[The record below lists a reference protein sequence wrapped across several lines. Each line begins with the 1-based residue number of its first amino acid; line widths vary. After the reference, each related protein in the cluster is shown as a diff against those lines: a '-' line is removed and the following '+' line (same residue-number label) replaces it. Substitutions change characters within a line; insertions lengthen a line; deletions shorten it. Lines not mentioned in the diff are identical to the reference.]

1 MSHKPYVVVVG
12 TDYSEHA
19 ARALIAAYEQ
29 AARHAPAELH
39 VLHAT
44 LAASMVDSSAAR
56 HTCDLG
62 AASIHSLEE
71 QRAELL
77 RHVEG
82 TLAESAAG
90 VSVIA
95 HVAVEAPT
103 LALTHLASAL
113 DASLI
118 VVGTHGRHG
127 VARWLLG
134 SVAEA
139 VVRMAECPV
148 LVVPPRRDALPE
160 ANPTRSLPKPIPNA
174 SKETP

>member
-1 MSHKPYVVVVG
+1 MSRKPYVIVTG
-12 TDYSEHA
+12 TDYSEYA
-19 ARALIAAYEQ
+19 DRALLAAYEQ

-56 HTCDLG
+56 HTCELG
-62 AASIHSLEE
+62 ATSVQSLEE

-77 RHVEG
+77 RHVD
-82 TLAESAAG
+82 TLLPVREPG
-90 VSVIA
+90 VSLVA

-103 LALTHLASAL
+103 LAITHLASAL
-113 DASLI
+113 DANLI
-118 VVGTHGRHG
+118 VVGSHGRHG

-148 LVVPPRRDALPE
+148 LVVPPRRDSLPE
-160 ANPTRSLPKPIPNA
+160 AQLARTFSKTAPHTPKAKP
-174 SKETP
+174 

>member
-1 MSHKPYVVVVG
+1 MSRKPYIVVTG

-19 ARALIAAYEQ
+19 DRALLAAYDQ
-29 AARHAPAELH
+29 AAHHAPAELH

-44 LAASMVDSSAAR
+44 LVASMVDSSAAR
-56 HTCDLG
+56 HTCELG
-62 AASIHSLEE
+62 ATSIQSLEE

-77 RHVEG
+77 RHVDAVL
-82 TLAESAAG
+82 TSAPG

-103 LALTHLASAL
+103 IALTHLASAL
-113 DASLI
+113 DACLI
-118 VVGTHGRHG
+118 VVGSHGRHG

-160 ANPTRSLPKPIPNA
+160 AQLAYRSLSP
-174 SKETP
+174 SDETPRAKP

>member
-1 MSHKPYVVVVG
+1 MSRKPHVVVVG

-19 ARALIAAYEQ
+19 ARALTAAYEQ

-44 LAASMVDSSAAR
+44 LVASMVDSSAAR
-56 HTCDLG
+56 HTCELG
-62 AASIHSLEE
+62 ATSVQSLEE

-77 RHVEG
+77 RHVDD
-82 TLAESAAG
+82 TLSARDPG
-90 VSVIA
+90 VSVVA

-103 LALTHLASAL
+103 LALTHLAAAL

-148 LVVPPRRDALPE
+148 LVVPPRRDALPRAE
-160 ANPTRSLPKPIPNA
+160 LARSFPKTTTYA